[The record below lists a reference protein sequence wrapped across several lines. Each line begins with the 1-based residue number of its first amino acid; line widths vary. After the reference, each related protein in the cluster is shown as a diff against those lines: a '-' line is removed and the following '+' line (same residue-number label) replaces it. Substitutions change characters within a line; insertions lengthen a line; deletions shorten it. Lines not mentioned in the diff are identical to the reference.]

1 MTINLSETGED
12 LADHPAVK
20 SVDDFVPDGGV
31 IDSSFLDDAK
41 EVKDISRP
49 TRLNSDRYLLN
60 I

>member
-1 MTINLSETGED
+1 MINILETGED
-12 LADHPAVK
+12 LVDHPAVK

-49 TRLNSDRYLLN
+49 TRLNSDRFVLN
-60 I
+60 L